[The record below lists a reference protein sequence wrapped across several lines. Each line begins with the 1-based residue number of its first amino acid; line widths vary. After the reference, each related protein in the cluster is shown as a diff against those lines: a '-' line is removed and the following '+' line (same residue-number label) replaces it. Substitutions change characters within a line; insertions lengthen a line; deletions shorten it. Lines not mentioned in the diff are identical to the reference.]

1 MSREFYRQLAGLGGD
16 TENLVVTVLDGPHA
30 GAKAVLQNGKV
41 VFAEGMFRREYAR
54 QLSEIRAT
62 GITQAGGTR
71 LFAQIVTR
79 EARLVICGAGNVGLS
94 LIRIAKLTGFY
105 VICIDDREEFAR
117 KAREAGADESIRAD
131 FQEAL
136 RGIRGDAGTY
146 FVVVTR
152 GHQYDLDCLRTI
164 LRLPRAYAGMM
175 GSRRRTVIMK
185 QQLLQEG
192 IPAKDLDGLH
202 APIGLPIGSQTP
214 EEIAV
219 SILAEIIARKN
230 KTAPDTPLPRKLLDE
245 LQNPEV
251 PAILAT
257 IIARSGSAPR
267 EVGTKM
273 LIRADGTLEGTI
285 GGGLSEAEVIRA
297 GREMLCREDKP
308 DLRPVVIHVTFQD
321 DPSVTDGMLCG
332 GAQDVMM
339 EYILP
344 ENER

>member
-1 MSREFYRQLAGLGGD
+1 ML
-16 TENLVVTVLDGPHA
+16 
-30 GAKAVLQNGKV
+30 
-41 VFAEGMFRREYAR
+41 
-54 QLSEIRAT
+54 
-62 GITQAGGTR
+62 
-71 LFAQIVTR
+71 TR

-105 VICIDDREEFAR
+105 VICIDDREEFVR
-117 KAREAGADESIRAD
+117 KAREAGADEGICAD
-131 FQEAL
+131 FADAL

-152 GHQYDLDCLRTI
+152 GHQCDFDCLRAI

-175 GSRRRTVIMK
+175 GSRRRTVIMR

-192 IPAKDLDGLH
+192 IPEEDLDELR

-230 KTAPDTPLPRKLLDE
+230 KTAPDTPLSRRLLDE
-245 LQNPEV
+245 LQEPKV

-297 GREMLCREDKP
+297 GREMLCRKDKP
-308 DLRPVVIHVTFQD
+308 DLHPVVIHVTFQD
-321 DPSVTDGMLCG
+321 DPSVMDGMLCG

-344 ENER
+344 EHER